1 MENQV
6 LMKLWQSAENE
17 AQRTGTPFSLVFDP
31 IGLILFRPA
40 KKEGYESTPI
50 NSLAFATTGGDGVH
64 YSLLRLG
71 GEISDLSPVVMT
83 VPMNFGQENLIVG
96 SDIKEFLCLG
106 CQVGY
111 FFLEQLT
118 YNQPE
123 TIYWLTHPDEWFEAI
138 SQDNGAQDGVNLQKY
153 LLDLLQKELD
163 LKPWE
168 HFEQRLEYLQRQFF
182 SMLEFQSGEIGAA

>member
-1 MENQV
+1 
-6 LMKLWQSAENE
+6 MKLWQSAENE
-17 AQRTGTPFSLVFDP
+17 AQRTGSPFSLVFDP
-31 IGLILFRPA
+31 IGLILFRPV
-40 KKEGYESTPI
+40 KKEGYESTPV

-64 YSLLRLG
+64 YSLLCLG

-83 VPMNFGQENLIVG
+83 VPMNFGKENLIVG

-111 FFLEQLT
+111 FFLEGLT
-118 YNQPE
+118 YQSEQSE

-138 SQDNGAQDGVNLQKY
+138 SQDTDTQDGVNRQKY
-153 LLDLLQKELD
+153 LLDLLQKELN

-168 HFEQRLEYLQRQFF
+168 HFEQRLEYLHRQYF
-182 SMLEFQSGEIGAA
+182 SMLEFQPGEIGDA